1 MFQKKIRDSG
11 DFIMNFRFPAAGLLA
26 LSLTA
31 CATMPSETTAPA
43 GIASA
48 EPVPVSQLVE
58 AVSIPF
64 ETFELDNGLKVIV
77 HTDRKAPVIGVTTY
91 YRVGSKHEPRGKTG
105 FAHLFEHIMFTG
117 SENVENFDIPLEAA
131 GSTGTNGSTSPDR
144 TNYVETVPT
153 GALDLALMMESDRM
167 GHLLG
172 AVNQNKL
179 DKQRGVVKNEK
190 NQGDSQ
196 PYGLVRYLFSEGL
209 YPVGHPYRH
218 STIGSMADLDAAS
231 IADVRKWFID
241 NYGPNN
247 VVLSLTGDIDVP
259 TAREKVQRW
268 FGDIPRGPEVAQPEA
283 SPVTLPAPVSR
294 DHVDQVPLVRVYRLW
309 SGPGMTSAD
318 SAPLTV
324 GLGVLGGLASSR
336 LDRILVREEQL
347 AVRVS
352 SYYDQDEQL
361 GTATISMDIRPGVDR
376 AAAEARLDALIAE
389 YLASGPTEDELQRA
403 ATVLVSGQIDGLEQV
418 GDFGGKGS
426 TLAEGQLYTG
436 DPGFYKRQLAA
447 LAAVRPDGVRDA
459 MQRWMTR
466 PVYKLAVVP
475 GTRTEKGATLGGW
488 GDEGTVPPPKPDAK
502 LPAPPIAQ
510 GPPRA
515 MPEVGPVKPL
525 VFPAVERATLSN
537 GIPVSLARRSAIPKV
552 GMAIEFDAGSAADG
566 SARAGTQALMM
577 DLLKEATT
585 SRTAQQIAEEEERL
599 GANISAATGRDVS
612 SVQMTALTANL
623 APSLALMADIVRN
636 PAFADADVVR
646 VRNQRLAS
654 IQQALATP
662 QSIAARALDPILYG
676 SAHPYGSV
684 GALGTAEVVQT
695 LDPAA
700 LRTTHASWVRP
711 DKAAITVVGDVAMG
725 DLLPR
730 LEAAFGNW
738 TMPAVPAPT
747 KDLSAPTPPP
757 SPRIV
762 LIDRPNSPSS
772 MLLLGRV
779 LPLTGTAKD
788 TEALDLANEVIGS
801 GFLSRLNMDLRETK
815 GWTYG
820 VGTGLTGVVGP
831 RAAIAQTLVQADRT
845 GDSIKAIFEQMK
857 AFPAGKGVDAVELQ
871 RVTEG
876 NIANLPTRFQ
886 TNSQVLGALLTNRRF
901 GRPDD
906 YQARLGEIYR
916 GIDAAEIDAAAAQYL
931 QPDGM
936 VVIVVGDRKVIES
949 QLTGLGLPI
958 EYREPQ

>member
-1 MFQKKIRDSG
+1 MK
-11 DFIMNFRFPAAGLLA
+11 FRFATAGLLA

-31 CATMPSETTAPA
+31 CATMPPEASSPTTVAT
-43 GIASA
+43 S
-48 EPVPVSQLVE
+48 EPVPVERLVE

-64 ETFELDNGLKVIV
+64 ETFQLDNGLTVVV
-77 HTDRKAPVIGVTTY
+77 HTDRKAPVVGVTTY

-117 SENVENFDIPLEAA
+117 SENVENFDVPLEAA

-172 AVNQNKL
+172 AVNQDKL

-190 NQGDSQ
+190 NQGDNQ
-196 PYGLVRYLFSEGL
+196 PYALVRYLVSEGL
-209 YPVGHPYRH
+209 LPVGHPYRH

-247 VVLSLTGDIDVP
+247 VVLALTGDIDVP

-268 FGDIPRGPEVAQPEA
+268 FGDIPRGPEVRQPDA
-283 SPVTLPAPVSR
+283 GPVTLAAPVSR

-309 SGPGMTSAD
+309 TGPGMMDAD
-318 SAPLTV
+318 AAPLAAGMHV
-324 GLGVLGGLASSR
+324 FGGLASSR

-347 AVRVS
+347 AVNVS
-352 SYYDQDEQL
+352 AYYDQDEQL
-361 GTATISMDIRPGVDR
+361 GTAAVSMDIRPGVDR
-376 AAAEARLDALIAE
+376 AVAETRLDALIAD
-389 YLASGPTEDELQRA
+389 YLANGPTEDELQRA
-403 ATVLVSGQIDGLEQV
+403 ATQIVSNQIDGLEQV

-426 TLAEGQLYTG
+426 TLAEGALYAG

-447 LAAVRPDGVRDA
+447 LAAVTPASVRDA
-459 MQRWMTR
+459 MQRWLTR

-475 GTRTEKGATLGGW
+475 GTRTEKGATMGGW
-488 GDEGTVPPPKPDAK
+488 GDEDSVPPPAPDAK
-502 LPAPPIAQ
+502 LPAAPLAQ
-510 GPPRA
+510 GPARE
-515 MPEVGPVKPL
+515 MPSVGSVKPL
-525 VFPAVERATLSN
+525 VFPTVERATLSN
-537 GIPVSLARRSAIPKV
+537 GIPVALARRSAIPKV
-552 GMAIEFDAGSAADG
+552 SLAIEFDAGSAADG
-566 SARAGTQALMM
+566 AARAGTQAMMM

-585 SRTAQQIAEEEERL
+585 SLTAQEIAEEEERL
-599 GANISAATGRDVS
+599 GARVSTATGRDVS

-623 APSLALMADIVRN
+623 APSLALMADVVRN

-654 IQQALATP
+654 IQQALAAP
-662 QSIAARALDPILYG
+662 QALASRALDPILYG
-676 SAHPYGSV
+676 SAHPYGTV
-684 GALGTAEVVQT
+684 GALGTTAVVET
-695 LDPAA
+695 LGPQA
-700 LRTTHASWVRP
+700 LRETHASWIRP
-711 DKAAITVVGDVAMG
+711 DRANITVVGDVTMAE
-725 DLLPR
+725 LLPR
-730 LEAAFGNW
+730 LEAAFGTW
-738 TMPAVPAPT
+738 TAPATPAPSKNLAAAVPA
-747 KDLSAPTPPP
+747 P

-772 MLLLGRV
+772 MLLFGRV
-779 LPLTGTAKD
+779 LPLTGTARD
-788 TEALDLANEVIGS
+788 TEALELANEVIGS

-845 GDSIKAIFEQMK
+845 GDSIRAIFDQMK
-857 AFPAGKGVDAVELQ
+857 AFPASKGVDAVELQ

-886 TNSQVLGALLTNRRF
+886 TNSAVLGALLANRRF

-906 YQARLGEIYR
+906 YQARLADIYR

-931 QPDGM
+931 QPNDM
-936 VVIVVGDRKVIES
+936 VVIVVGDRKAIEG

-958 EYREPQ
+958 EYRDPQ